1 MEEKLIVIFFILVVL
16 VWIFTIIDI
25 ARSRFV
31 NPFLNTVFLI
41 IVIIFPLIGLVL
53 YLYFRNKLV
62 TKNKRKFQPNFDRCK
77 EKNRTSR
84 DIQN

>member
-31 NPFLNTVFLI
+31 NPFLSTVFLI
-41 IVIIFPLIGLVL
+41 IVIIFPVIGLAL
-53 YLYFRNKLV
+53 YLFFRNKLV
-62 TKNKRKFQPNFDRCK
+62 TKKKRKFQPNFDRCK

-84 DIQN
+84 NIQN